1 MLTTDVDP
9 VQSLA
14 KDLKGGEPVRVLADR
29 SPVYVS
35 GHNSTTARA
44 AARGFASKFTDIF
57 RFSCVCRIALIED

>member
-1 MLTTDVDP
+1 MSARAGRDP

-14 KDLKGGEPVRVLADR
+14 NDRKGGEPVRVLADR

-44 AARGFASKFTDIF
+44 AARGFAYQIH
-57 RFSCVCRIALIED
+57 